1 MWLTNL
7 RLPGQ
12 KDSCSLQIRDGKIF
26 AITPSAPKNATLD
39 FEGALVFP
47 GLINSHDHLDFNLFP
62 ALANTRY
69 QNYRDWGWDIHKK
82 NKTEIN
88 DILKIPQPLRTLW
101 GIYKNLLN
109 GFTTVVNH
117 GEWLDTRDA
126 PITIFQQCHNLHSI
140 GFERNWRWKL
150 NRPLAAKLPNLET
163 GAAPKNWPYVIHI
176 GEGTDL
182 TAHHEISQLIKWNL
196 FRRPLIGIHG
206 VAMTEDQAPHFQA
219 LIWCPASNYFLLDKT
234 APIGKLKSHLPI
246 LFGTDSTLT
255 GPWDCWSQIRLARQE
270 QAALTDEELLQAL
283 TTSPAAAWNLTDRGQ
298 LEKGKLAD
306 LVIARPRNNTKD
318 WDDFYNLS
326 PDDLLLVISKGN
338 IVLFDPSLKHALT
351 KADLIGNNFHQAGP
365 NGKYVPGDIRG
376 LMKEIRSYYP
386 AVQFPRQTGG

>member
-12 KDSCSLQIRDGKIF
+12 KVSCSLRIRDGKIF
-26 AITPSAPKNATLD
+26 AISPSALPGQTAISFD
-39 FEGALVFP
+39 DDIVFP

-62 ALANTRY
+62 ALANTHY

-126 PITIFQQCHNLHSI
+126 PITIFQHCHNLHSI
-140 GFERNWRWKL
+140 GFEPNWRWKL
-150 NRPLAAKLPNLET
+150 NRPLPTKPSNRDA
-163 GAAPKNWPYVIHI
+163 GAAEQNWPFVIHV

-182 TAHHEISQLIKWNL
+182 TAHDEITQLIKWNL

-206 VAMTEDQAPHFQA
+206 VAMTE
-219 LIWCPASNYFLLDKT
+219 
-234 APIGKLKSHLPI
+234 
-246 LFGTDSTLT
+246 
-255 GPWDCWSQIRLARQE
+255 E
-270 QAALTDEELLQAL
+270 QAAHFQGPHMVPRIQLF
-283 TTSPAAAWNLTDRGQ
+283 SPR
-298 LEKGKLAD
+298 
-306 LVIARPRNNTKD
+306 
-318 WDDFYNLS
+318 
-326 PDDLLLVISKGN
+326 
-338 IVLFDPSLKHALT
+338 
-351 KADLIGNNFHQAGP
+351 
-365 NGKYVPGDIRG
+365 
-376 LMKEIRSYYP
+376 
-386 AVQFPRQTGG
+386 

>member
-12 KDSCSLQIRDGKIF
+12 KDSCSLHIRDGKIF
-26 AITPSAPKNATLD
+26 AITPSTPKNATLD
-39 FEGALVFP
+39 FGGSLVFP

-82 NKTEIN
+82 NKSEIDN
-88 DILKIPQPLRTLW
+88 ILKIPQPLRTLW

-126 PITIFQQCHNLHSI
+126 PITIFQHCHNLHSI
-140 GFERNWRWKL
+140 GFEPNWRWKL
-150 NRPLAAKLPNLET
+150 NRPTKT
-163 GAAPKNWPYVIHI
+163 KWPFVIHI

-182 TAHHEISQLIKWNL
+182 TAHDEITQLIKWNL

-206 VAMTEDQAPHFQA
+206 VAMTEEQAAHFQA

-234 APIGKLKSHLPI
+234 APISKLKSHLPI

-270 QAALTDEELLQAL
+270 EALTDEELLQSL
-283 TTSPAAAWNLTDRGQ
+283 TARPAAAWNLTDRGK

-306 LVIARPRNNTKD
+306 LVIARPSKYTNS

-326 PDDLLLVISKGN
+326 PENLLLIISRGN
-338 IVLFDPSLKHALT
+338 IVLFDPSLKESLSE
-351 KADLIGNNFHQAGP
+351 ADLIGNNFQQVGP
-365 NGKYVPGDIRG
+365 NGKFVPGDIMG
-376 LMKEIRSYYP
+376 LMNEIRSYYP
-386 AVQFPRQTGG
+386 AVQFPRQTSG